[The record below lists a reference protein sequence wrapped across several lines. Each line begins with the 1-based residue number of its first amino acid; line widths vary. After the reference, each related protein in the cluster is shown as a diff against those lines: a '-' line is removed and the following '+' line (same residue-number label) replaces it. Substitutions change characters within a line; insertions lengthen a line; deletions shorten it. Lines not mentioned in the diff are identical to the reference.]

1 MRYAVTYIMVYVI
14 SSGATLIYVIHYEPE
29 LLPL

>member
-1 MRYAVTYIMVYVI
+1 MHYALTYIMVYVI
-14 SSGATLIYVIHYEPE
+14 SSGSTSIYVIHYEPE